1 MQYLVRINQIVTQE
15 QYEALQQVGLLPF
28 KSVAEDSISIADID
42 EIIKDVIVEHLKV
55 DRQAFVRTDRRMNN
69 ATARFFRSTYL
80 YKYTSMTLQ
89 ECGQYC
95 GYNDHTSVIYSREQV
110 EKLIELGRNTA
121 VYRKYAVLAD
131 ELDNTLKEQLSQKQ
145 IIGPKKMVPTLKHK
159 EHEVII

>member
-15 QYEALQQVGLLPF
+15 QYDALQQVGLLPF
-28 KSVAEDSISIADID
+28 KSVAEESISIEDID
-42 EIIKDVIVEHLKV
+42 EIIKDVIVDHLKISR
-55 DRQAFVRTDRRMNN
+55 DAFTRTDRRMAN

-80 YKYTSMTLQ
+80 YKYTSMTLS

-110 EKLIELGRNTA
+110 EKLTELGENA
-121 VYRKYAVLAD
+121 SVYRKYSVLAD
-131 ELDNTLKEQLSQKQ
+131 DLDTILKEHLSQKQ
-145 IIGPKKMVPTLKHK
+145 VLGLKKIVPPLKNK